1 MSHTTLRPSTSGVKA
16 AGPSSGSGSAD
27 SSDLPYSQL
36 LEQNCPRYIQ
46 YSDEFR
52 QEYEDSYC
60 ESSDDCV
67 DDDDDE
73 DMDEDDLS
81 EEDLDNGCPKY
92 LIFSTGSKTYTPH
105 QIGFKRVRST
115 NFPKKLEPGLSLKER
130 IVAKER
136 ERRMQ
141 VSYRNCIILSLLR
154 FNFPLTQNQTQ
165 RVEPDWRN
173 FEAVS
178 DRFEKIDKLID
189 LHGHIIG
196 MALSPDHRYLYVNSR
211 PWPKDYVISNALEPP
226 PIAQEIDIHV
236 IDLSTLKRVGNM
248 LRSHKAY
255 TPNTECFFIFLDVCD
270 AYVARFGNDII
281 DLFSRFY
288 CFTFVV
294 VVLKICMRICGID
307 TMACAWLN
315 INTVM
320 VCCVKSIF

>member
-1 MSHTTLRPSTSGVKA
+1 MNQLYKFYNQNASSVRAILIANCPFLEPEYGKYYFKTLMERKLSKKFSNFHFVSTARPGSIANVTPTETKPLPGDYDEARCSGNPMSHTTLRPSTSGGSKA
-16 AGPSSGSGSAD
+16 AVRSGGSAD
-27 SSDLPYSQL
+27 SSDLPYSPL

-141 VSYRNCIILSLLR
+141 VSLLFRAWGNSPTHILTATLPPFLLICP
-154 FNFPLTQNQTQ
+154 FL
-165 RVEPDWRN
+165 
-173 FEAVS
+173 A
-178 DRFEKIDKLID
+178 
-189 LHGHIIG
+189 
-196 MALSPDHRYLYVNSR
+196 M
-211 PWPKDYVISNALEPP
+211 
-226 PIAQEIDIHV
+226 
-236 IDLSTLKRVGNM
+236 KR
-248 LRSHKAY
+248 
-255 TPNTECFFIFLDVCD
+255 
-270 AYVARFGNDII
+270 
-281 DLFSRFY
+281 
-288 CFTFVV
+288 
-294 VVLKICMRICGID
+294 
-307 TMACAWLN
+307 
-315 INTVM
+315 
-320 VCCVKSIF
+320 

>member
-1 MSHTTLRPSTSGVKA
+1 MSHSTLHPSTSGAKA
-16 AGPSSGSGSAD
+16 SGRSRGNGSAD
-27 SSDLPYSQL
+27 SDLPYSQL

-67 DDDDDE
+67 DDDDDDE

-141 VSYRNCIILSLLR
+141 VSY
-154 FNFPLTQNQTQ
+154 T
-165 RVEPDWRN
+165 
-173 FEAVS
+173 
-178 DRFEKIDKLID
+178 
-189 LHGHIIG
+189 
-196 MALSPDHRYLYVNSR
+196 
-211 PWPKDYVISNALEPP
+211 
-226 PIAQEIDIHV
+226 
-236 IDLSTLKRVGNM
+236 
-248 LRSHKAY
+248 
-255 TPNTECFFIFLDVCD
+255 CF
-270 AYVARFGNDII
+270 
-281 DLFSRFY
+281 
-288 CFTFVV
+288 
-294 VVLKICMRICGID
+294 IC
-307 TMACAWLN
+307 L
-315 INTVM
+315 
-320 VCCVKSIF
+320 